1 MSDWH
6 TAGKTLKSV
15 GKREKATEN
24 EVLGGMTENEN
35 KQDHKRTGT

>member
-1 MSDWH
+1 MSDWR